1 MDNRWISPH
10 GFGSRAVATC
20 GDTVDSVDDVEIR
33 RSSRRKRTVRAYRE
47 GDKIVILMPAHL
59 SPDEEAVHVES
70 LVERIRRQERSLTDD
85 ELIQRAV
92 SLSAQWLAGRAQ
104 PVQVR
109 WVTNQS
115 KRWGSCS
122 SDEGT
127 IRLSDRLQGMPPW
140 VIDYVLLHELA
151 HLIEPNHSRRFHALL
166 ADFPHTERAKG
177 FLEGAAWQ
185 QR

>member
-1 MDNRWISPH
+1 MD
-10 GFGSRAVATC
+10 A
-20 GDTVDSVDDVEIR
+20 VDDVEIR

-59 SPDEEAVHVES
+59 SPDEEAAHVES

-85 ELIQRAV
+85 ELMQRAA
-92 SLSAQWLAGRAQ
+92 SLSAQWLAGRAH
-104 PVQVR
+104 PVEVR
-109 WVTNQS
+109 WVANQF

-140 VIDYVLLHELA
+140 VVDYVLLHELA

-166 ADFPHTERAKG
+166 AEFPHTERAKG

>member
-1 MDNRWISPH
+1 
-10 GFGSRAVATC
+10 
-20 GDTVDSVDDVEIR
+20 VDAVDDVEIR
-33 RSSRRKRTVRAYRE
+33 RSSRRKRTVRAYRD
-47 GDKIVILMPAHL
+47 GDKIVVLVPAHL
-59 SPDEEAVHVES
+59 SADEEAVHVES
-70 LVERIRRQERSLTDD
+70 LVERIRRQERSLTDE
-85 ELIQRAV
+85 ELIQRAA
-92 SLSAQWLAGRAQ
+92 SLSQQWLAGRAQ
-104 PVQVR
+104 PLQVR
-109 WVTNQS
+109 WVSNQS

-140 VIDYVLLHELA
+140 VVDYVLLHELA
-151 HLIEPNHSRRFHALL
+151 HLIEPNHSPRFHALL